1 MDNDTYILIKRR
13 INMNTTFTESTED
26 SRTAKRINELERN
39 ISLYKS
45 ELKRYQQEYQ
55 KLILQEIKKDMELE
69 FNEWLDMP
77 DIKEVM
83 HGYIIKELNHYKI
96 NNKTILKLE
105 SKLIEFCIEMGV
117 K

>member
-1 MDNDTYILIKRR
+1 MNR
-13 INMNTTFTESTED
+13 IQELESTIAISKKVLKND
-26 SRTAKRINELERN
+26 KRELE
-39 ISLYKS
+39 
-45 ELKRYQQEYQ
+45 ELIY
-55 KLILQEIKKDMELE
+55 QEIKKDMELE

-83 HGYIIKELNHYKI
+83 HGYIIKALNHYDI

>member
-13 INMNTTFTESTED
+13 INMNRIQELESTIAISKKVLKND
-26 SRTAKRINELERN
+26 KRELE
-39 ISLYKS
+39 
-45 ELKRYQQEYQ
+45 ELIY
-55 KLILQEIKKDMELE
+55 QEIKKDMELE
-69 FNEWLDMP
+69 FGECLDMP
-77 DIKEVM
+77 DIKELM
-83 HGYIIKELNHYKI
+83 HEYIIKELNHYKI